1 MSLTQLLLLAA
12 VALAARWLA
21 GGRYRRA
28 AILVVSV
35 LALYWLQ
42 PAVAIRQLDFWLPT
56 ATIALTV
63 LTWALTR
70 PQPGLPLERETL
82 LWGGAIAGL
91 ALSVSLLRYV
101 EPLCCLTPSRPPDV
115 GWVALGLLGF
125 ATPAAFSARFG
136 AGRWRVLLL
145 TVVLL
150 IGLLVVLKLAPL
162 TQAASGALR
171 GLSGQSTAL
180 AAAADLQWLGLSY
193 IAFRLIHTLRDR
205 AAGRLPALSLH
216 EYAAYVLFFPAIT
229 AGPIDRAE
237 RFVKDFRAELRADS
251 DDLTEGGRRLLLGLF
266 KKFVVADSLGLF
278 ALNAVNAAQT
288 ESAVWLWVLVYA
300 YAFRIYFDFSGYTD
314 VALGLGRWLGVR
326 LPENFDRPYLKPN
339 LTAFWNSWHMTLAQ
353 WFRAYYFN
361 PLTRFLRESN
371 LPPVLVIFLCQA
383 TTMTLIGVWHA
394 LTWNFALWGLWH
406 GLGLFAHNRWL
417 AWSRGRFPLLER
429 NATAR
434 RAWEVAGALLTF
446 HFVTLGWVWFALP
459 DFSLSMRTL
468 LTLLGISA
476 ASSF

>member
-1 MSLTQLLLLAA
+1 
-12 VALAARWLA
+12 
-21 GGRYRRA
+21 
-28 AILVVSV
+28 
-35 LALYWLQ
+35 
-42 PAVAIRQLDFWLPT
+42 
-56 ATIALTV
+56 
-63 LTWALTR
+63 
-70 PQPGLPLERETL
+70 
-82 LWGGAIAGL
+82 
-91 ALSVSLLRYV
+91 
-101 EPLCCLTPSRPPDV
+101 
-115 GWVALGLLGF
+115 
-125 ATPAAFSARFG
+125 
-136 AGRWRVLLL
+136 
-145 TVVLL
+145 
-150 IGLLVVLKLAPL
+150 
-162 TQAASGALR
+162 
-171 GLSGQSTAL
+171 
-180 AAAADLQWLGLSY
+180 
-193 IAFRLIHTLRDR
+193 
-205 AAGRLPALSLH
+205 
-216 EYAAYVLFFPAIT
+216 
-229 AGPIDRAE
+229 
-237 RFVKDFRAELRADS
+237 
-251 DDLTEGGRRLLLGLF
+251 
-266 KKFVVADSLGLF
+266 
-278 ALNAVNAAQT
+278 
-288 ESAVWLWVLVYA
+288 VLVYA

>member
-1 MSLTQLLLLAA
+1 MSLTQLLILAA

-35 LALYWLQ
+35 FALYWLQ
-42 PAVAIRQLDFWLPT
+42 PAVPIRQLDFWLPT
-56 ATIALTV
+56 STLALTV
-63 LTWALTR
+63 LAWALTR

-82 LWGGAIAGL
+82 LWGGALAGL
-91 ALSVSLLRYV
+91 ALSVSLLRYA

-115 GWVALGLLGF
+115 WWVTLGLLGIV
-125 ATPAAFSARFG
+125 ALAVVSARFG
-136 AGRWRVLLL
+136 AGRWRALLL
-145 TVVLL
+145 AVFGL
-150 IGLLVVLKLAPL
+150 IGLLVVLKLEPL
-162 TQAASGALR
+162 TQAASAALR
-171 GLSGQSTAL
+171 GLAGQSTAL
-180 AAAADLQWLGLSY
+180 AAATDLQWLGLSY
-193 IAFRLIHTLRDR
+193 VAFRLVHTLRDR
-205 AAGRLPALSLH
+205 AAGRLPALSLQ

-251 DDLTEGGRRLLLGLF
+251 GDLTEGGRRLLLGLF
-266 KKFVVADSLGLF
+266 KKFVLADSLGLV
-278 ALNAVNAAQT
+278 ALNVGNAAQA
-288 ESAVWLWVLVYA
+288 ESALWLWVLVYA
-300 YAFRIYFDFSGYTD
+300 YALRIYFDFSGYTD

-361 PLTRFLRESN
+361 PLTRALRERS
-371 LPPVLVIFLCQA
+371 LPPTLVIFLCQV
-383 TTMTLIGVWHA
+383 TTMALIGVWHA

-417 AWSRGRFPLLER
+417 AWSRGRFPLLEQST
-429 NATAR
+429 AAR
-434 RAWEVAGALLTF
+434 RAWEIAGVVLTF

-459 DFSLSMRTL
+459 ELSLS
-468 LTLLGISA
+468 LTVFGRLFGG
-476 ASSF
+476 